1 MLLMHPRHR
10 VSEVETARH
19 NHREFHQRNAYGN
32 LQVQETNVKKHCNFC
47 GAPLKD
53 SAKECEQCGWDRSQD
68 GAPSSDPADT
78 KARIGVS
85 AALVVA
91 YAVMWILI
99 QGAPDV
105 ALATPVKTTY
115 DAPAITTEPIGEP
128 VVGPPV
134 ALSVTPTAAATIVAV
149 TGATAKPFSI
159 KVADAKLAHIQPHD
173 ALDYGFV
180 VPETDQKCQLIGQL
194 HGTGGYD
201 RDLETFLLT
210 DDEYIF
216 WHANTAAIPHSS
228 WDTQRGSETTLAYD
242 LPGTGTYHLVI
253 SNAMSP
259 TDKSVQV
266 KALVKC
272 ARTGK
277 P

>member
-1 MLLMHPRHR
+1 
-10 VSEVETARH
+10 
-19 NHREFHQRNAYGN
+19 
-32 LQVQETNVKKHCNFC
+32 VKKYCNFC

-68 GAPSSDPADT
+68 GPPSSDPADT
-78 KARIGVS
+78 KARMGV
-85 AALVVA
+85 AAGLVVA
-91 YAVMWILI
+91 YAVMGFLI

-105 ALATPVKTTY
+105 ALATPVTSTY
-115 DAPAITTEPIGEP
+115 SAPETSTEPVEAPSVGPAI
-128 VVGPPV
+128 
-134 ALSVTPTAAATIVAV
+134 ALAVTPTAV
-149 TGATAKPFSI
+149 ATAPAGAAPSAKPISI
-159 KVADAKLAHIQPHD
+159 KVADAKLAHILAHD

-180 VPETDQKCQLIGQL
+180 VPETDQKCRLLGQM
-194 HGTGGYD
+194 HGIGGYD

-228 WDTQRGSETTLAYD
+228 WDTMRGSETTLAYD
-242 LPGTGTYHLVI
+242 LPGTGSYHLVI

-259 TDKSVQV
+259 TDKTVQL

-272 ARTGK
+272 VR
-277 P
+277 

>member
-1 MLLMHPRHR
+1 M
-10 VSEVETARH
+10 
-19 NHREFHQRNAYGN
+19 
-32 LQVQETNVKKHCNFC
+32 KKYCNFC

-68 GAPSSDPADT
+68 GPPSSDPADT
-78 KARIGVS
+78 KARISV
-85 AALVVA
+85 AAGLVVA
-91 YAVMWILI
+91 YAVMGFLI

-105 ALATPVKTTY
+105 ARATPVRTVI
-115 DAPAITTEPIGEP
+115 APQEAITEPVGEP
-128 VVGPPV
+128 VVGPAV
-134 ALSVTPTAAATIVAV
+134 SLSVTPTALATAPV
-149 TGATAKPFSI
+149 TGGVATKLLSI

-180 VPETDQKCQLIGQL
+180 VPETDQKCQLVGQM
-194 HGTGGYD
+194 HGVGGYD

-216 WHANTAAIPHSS
+216 WHANPAAIPHSS
-228 WDTQRGSETTLAYD
+228 WDTMRGSETTLAYD

-259 TDKSVQV
+259 TDKTVQV
-266 KALVKC
+266 KAMVKC
-272 ARTGK
+272 AR
-277 P
+277 

>member
-1 MLLMHPRHR
+1 
-10 VSEVETARH
+10 
-19 NHREFHQRNAYGN
+19 
-32 LQVQETNVKKHCNFC
+32 VKKYCNFC

-68 GAPSSDPADT
+68 GPPSSDPADS
-78 KARIGVS
+78 KARMGV
-85 AALVVA
+85 AAGLVVA
-91 YAVMWILI
+91 YAVMGFLI

-105 ALATPVKTTY
+105 ALATPVTSTY
-115 DAPAITTEPIGEP
+115 SAPETSTEPVEAPSAGPAI
-128 VVGPPV
+128 
-134 ALSVTPTAAATIVAV
+134 ALAVTPTAV
-149 TGATAKPFSI
+149 ATAPAGAAPSAKPISI
-159 KVADAKLAHIQPHD
+159 KVADAKLAHVLAHD

-180 VPETDQKCQLIGQL
+180 VPETDQKCRLLGQM
-194 HGTGGYD
+194 HGIGGYD

-228 WDTQRGSETTLAYD
+228 WDTMRGSETTLAYD
-242 LPGTGTYHLVI
+242 LPGTGSYHLVI

-259 TDKSVQV
+259 SDKTVQV

-272 ARTGK
+272 AK
-277 P
+277 

>member
-1 MLLMHPRHR
+1 
-10 VSEVETARH
+10 
-19 NHREFHQRNAYGN
+19 
-32 LQVQETNVKKHCNFC
+32 VKKYCNFC

-68 GAPSSDPADT
+68 GPPSSDPADT
-78 KARIGVS
+78 KARVGV
-85 AALVVA
+85 AAGLVVA
-91 YAVMWILI
+91 YAVMGFLI

-105 ALATPVKTTY
+105 ALATPVTSTY
-115 DAPAITTEPIGEP
+115 AAPETSSEPVGEPSVGPAIALGVTSTAVATAPASA
-128 VVGPPV
+128 GP
-134 ALSVTPTAAATIVAV
+134 S
-149 TGATAKPFSI
+149 AKPISI
-159 KVADAKLAHIQPHD
+159 KVADAKLAHIMAHD

-180 VPETDQKCQLIGQL
+180 VPETDQKCQLMGQM
-194 HGTGGYD
+194 HGIGGYD

-228 WDTQRGSETTLAYD
+228 WDTMRGSETTLAYN
-242 LPGTGTYHLVI
+242 LPGTGSYHLVI

-259 TDKSVQV
+259 ADKTVQI

-272 ARTGK
+272 AR
-277 P
+277 

>member
-1 MLLMHPRHR
+1 
-10 VSEVETARH
+10 
-19 NHREFHQRNAYGN
+19 
-32 LQVQETNVKKHCNFC
+32 VKKHCNFC

-68 GAPSSDPADT
+68 GPPSSDPADT
-78 KARIGVS
+78 KARIGV
-85 AALVVA
+85 AAGLIVA
-91 YAVMWILI
+91 YAVMALLI
-99 QGAPDV
+99 QGAPDI
-105 ALATPVKTTY
+105 ALATPVRTA
-115 DAPAITTEPIGEP
+115 DASQEASTEPVGEP
-128 VVGPPV
+128 VREP
-134 ALSVTPTAAATIVAV
+134 ALSLSVTPTAPAAAP
-149 TGATAKPFSI
+149 TAGGVGTKLLSI

-180 VPETDQKCQLIGQL
+180 VPETDQKCRLTGQM
-194 HGTGGYD
+194 HGVGGYD

-210 DDEYIF
+210 DDEYVF

-228 WDTQRGSETTLAYD
+228 WDTMRGSETILAYD

-259 TDKSVQV
+259 SDKTVQV

-272 ARTGK
+272 AR
-277 P
+277 

>member
-1 MLLMHPRHR
+1 M
-10 VSEVETARH
+10 
-19 NHREFHQRNAYGN
+19 
-32 LQVQETNVKKHCNFC
+32 KKHCNFC

-68 GAPSSDPADT
+68 GPPSSDPADT

-85 AALVVA
+85 VGLVVA
-91 YAVMWILI
+91 YIVMWSFI

-105 ALATPVKTTY
+105 ARATPVRASYEPPPTS
-115 DAPAITTEPIGEP
+115 TEPIGEP
-128 VVGPPV
+128 IVGPAV
-134 ALSVTPTAAATIVAV
+134 ALSVTPTLARTTPAV
-149 TGATAKPFSI
+149 TGAAAKSLSI
-159 KVADAKLAHIQPHD
+159 KVADAKLAHIKAHD

-180 VPETDQKCQLIGQL
+180 VPETDQKCQLVGQL

-201 RDLETFLLT
+201 QDLETFLLT

-228 WDTQRGSETTLAYD
+228 WDTMRGSETTLAYD

-266 KALVKC
+266 RALVKC
-272 ARTGK
+272 AR
-277 P
+277 